1 MTDLQIKC
9 FLEVAT
15 HLSFT
20 RAAKGLFISQSNI
33 SRQIASLEEELGLAL
48 FDRNTKGVRLTIQGQ
63 MLAETL
69 SQMVTEWNNA
79 LARAKNSVKKFSG
92 GISVGCQEHIKSNS
106 YISQVLS
113 GFREDRP
120 EIQIMKERCT
130 QRKLVEGLM
139 NDYYDA
145 ILIADH
151 DVKMVQ
157 GVEKVTLFY
166 SRVGIVIH
174 KSHPLFH
181 KKDVLLSDFKE
192 SPFLQYLPMK
202 LKPEDDY
209 LHNICAAFGFE
220 PHITAQFEDFE
231 ELLLAIEMGEGVSLV
246 FEEDEVTSNM
256 NLRFIPIEEDVPQKY
271 LSMQLVRKNK
281 NKNPA
286 LNDFY
291 IYAQKYSN
299 LHAKRDF

>member
-1 MTDLQIKC
+1 MTDLQIRC

-33 SRQIASLEEELGLAL
+33 SRQISSLEEELGLPL

-69 SQMVTEWNNA
+69 MQMVTEWNNA
-79 LARAKNSVKKFSG
+79 LARAKNSVRKFSG
-92 GISVGCQEHIKSNS
+92 GISIGCQEHIKSNS

-174 KSHPLFH
+174 KSHPLFR
-181 KKDVLLSDFKE
+181 KKDVLLSDFKD
-192 SPFLQYLPMK
+192 SHFLRYLPMK

-209 LHNICAAFGFE
+209 FLNICAAFGFE
-220 PHITAQFEDFE
+220 PNVAAEFEDFE

-281 NKNPA
+281 NRNPA

-291 IYAQKYSN
+291 VYAQKYSN
-299 LHAKRDF
+299 MHAKRDF